1 MMIPIPRRGILRSV
15 SGEDAARGV
24 AHVEEVRVTA
34 KLQQM
39 LEPLPE
45 AGSYL
50 GFVFAR
56 APLPAQAEA
65 AVREAHRRLVFQ
77 VDAAIDVRAS

>member
-1 MMIPIPRRGILRSV
+1 MIPIPRRGMLRSV
-15 SGEDAARGV
+15 TGEDAAREV
-24 AHVEEVRVTA
+24 PHVEDVRITA
-34 KLQQM
+34 KLDQM

-56 APLPAQAEA
+56 APLPAQAEE
-65 AVREAHRRLVFQ
+65 AVREAHRRLVFHLDP
-77 VDAAIDVRAS
+77 VIEVRAG

>member
-1 MMIPIPRRGILRSV
+1 MMIPIPRRGMLRSV
-15 SGEDAARGV
+15 SGEDNARRV
-24 AHVEEVRVTA
+24 DHVEDVRITA
-34 KLQQM
+34 KQNQL

-56 APLPAQAEA
+56 APQPAQAEE
-65 AVREAHRRLVFQ
+65 AVREAHRRLAFT
-77 VDAAIDVRAS
+77 VDAPIELRVG